1 MKKYLPLLGVLLLGT
16 LLRFYHNTDISL
28 WHDEAFSA
36 LLIRYGWGEM
46 FYRIGLDVHP
56 PAYYV
61 LLRLW
66 SYGFGSGLLAL
77 RGFSVLFGVGTIWAT
92 WLLARA
98 VLKNHTWALWA
109 ALLVAVNPFQVQYV
123 TEARMYTMGAFFAV
137 LGAYLLVTA
146 QRDERS
152 YHQDERLNM
161 PNLPG
166 DIALRRSYLVRYL
179 GFSACLGVMAL
190 THYYLLFSAAALGA
204 YGLWHHAVHYRS
216 NVRRYLPFLVA
227 CALALAAF
235 VPWLPTFLYQ
245 LRQVGEGYWIPQMDA
260 WSIPA
265 TLWQLFVG
273 IGIDVNNPSTQ
284 KLLVAFSLAVLLV
297 FYRFLR
303 RTEAWEKRLVTASF
317 LAPFLGSLAFALLAR
332 LKGSDSSV
340 YLVRYFLFVTS
351 FGTVALVGA
360 AASFHRRHLAA
371 VFLGAYAAFNL
382 YAFWH
387 YWDEL
392 NVKARPGMA
401 AAARYLRANVE
412 PQHKIYLGT
421 SFMFFN
427 FKYYNETPVAPLL
440 FTGGVTRARDISHF
454 AGSAILADSDLLPD
468 FAKGV
473 KSGDTVWLVWTHAF
487 GSNRPAVP
495 TGWTD
500 LGDRD
505 FPDVRPYLGTSV
517 HVTEYRVN

>member
-36 LLIRYGWGEM
+36 LLIRYDWGEM
-46 FYRIGLDVHP
+46 LYRIGLDVHP

-66 SYGFGSGLLAL
+66 SYGLGSSLLAL

-98 VLKNHTWALWA
+98 VFKHSALALWA

-137 LGAYLLVTA
+137 TGAYLLVTA

-161 PNLPG
+161 PNLPA
-166 DIALRRSYLVRYL
+166 DLTLRRSYLVRYL
-179 GFSACLGVMAL
+179 GFALCLAVMAL
-190 THYYLLFSAAALGA
+190 THYYLLFSAAALA
-204 YGLWHHAVHYRS
+204 IYGLWHHVVHYRGA
-216 NVRRYLPFLVA
+216 VRRYLPFLVA
-227 CALALAAF
+227 CAIALAAF
-235 VPWLPTFLYQ
+235 VPWLPAFLYQ
-245 LRQVGEGYWIPQMDA
+245 LRQVGEGYWIPKMDV
-260 WSIPA
+260 WSIPS

-273 IGIDVNNPSTQ
+273 IRVDVGNPSTQ
-284 KLLVAFSLAVLLV
+284 KLLVAFSAVVALV

-303 RTEAWEKRLVTASF
+303 RTEAWEKRLIAVSF

-332 LKGSDSSV
+332 LKGSESSV
-340 YLVRYFLFVTS
+340 YLVRYFLFVTA
-351 FGTVALVGA
+351 FGTVALVGSV
-360 AASFHRRHLAA
+360 ASLRRRHVARVLFC
-371 VFLGAYAAFNL
+371 VYAALNL

-401 AAARYLRANVE
+401 AAARYLRVNVE
-412 PQHKIYLGT
+412 PHHKIYLGT

-427 FKYYNETPVAPLL
+427 FKYYNKTPVVPLL
-440 FTGGVTRARDISHF
+440 FTGGITRAQDISHF

-468 FAKGV
+468 FNKDV
-473 KSGDTVWLVWTHAF
+473 KSGDTVWLIWTHAF
-487 GSNRPAVP
+487 GSSRPKVP
-495 TGWTD
+495 SGWTE
-500 LGDRD
+500 LGDQD

-517 HVTEYRVN
+517 HVTQYQVN